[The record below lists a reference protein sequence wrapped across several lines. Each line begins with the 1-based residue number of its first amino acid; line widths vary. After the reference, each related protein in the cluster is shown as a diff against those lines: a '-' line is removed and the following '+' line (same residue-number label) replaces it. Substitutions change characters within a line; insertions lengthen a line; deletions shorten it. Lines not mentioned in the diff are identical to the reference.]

1 MQGKFIT
8 LRYNDLNEGTDLEL
22 PGDQPI
28 IDLLPE
34 ILKVLHWP
42 GMVNNIKLSYKLT
55 IDGKELDQ
63 SLSLDQIGIENFQT
77 IWITPPK
84 LATAATAELHE
95 KDIPP
100 QPVERSLPFWENITV
115 SGPCLISSKGLILSL
130 INQTS

>member
-77 IWITPPK
+77 LTRYPSPHR
-84 LATAATAELHE
+84 LRSEPSAALSTWA
-95 KDIPP
+95 
-100 QPVERSLPFWENITV
+100 PVVSL
-115 SGPCLISSKGLILSL
+115 
-130 INQTS
+130 